1 PTPAAAYG
9 IYLDDNS
16 SGVEVSGNTVGN
28 VVGKGLY
35 IHNARNI
42 VVRNNTLYNN
52 GVQMNI
58 SHDNL
63 GNPVRNATISNNILF
78 AATIDQ
84 LTASYNSVKNDLAQI
99 GNVDA
104 NYYVRPLDD
113 IQTITSRYY
122 DNNKVVSS
130 VHDLEAWKKAFN
142 KDGASKKSPLTHP
155 AYRIENLS
163 ETNLFPN
170 GTFDNQTMATYGV
183 HGSSSE
189 NSWLSN
195 GKLDGGSMQVKTKGK
210 SSSLTMR
217 VSALKANTHYVLR
230 FKAIASKKAV
240 VRTVMMQSNTP
251 WATVAPKA
259 AIELTQQEGQYE
271 VVFPIKEAQS
281 MVSIRFEV
289 EDEMTFWLDNVG
301 LYEAQ
306 VKPTKPDDVFRFE
319 YNSGKTNKT
328 VSLDGTY
335 VDVKNKQYSG
345 NVTLAPFSS
354 LVLIRKEL
362 QAERPTPA
370 PTVEIVSPKN
380 NE

>member
-1 PTPAAAYG
+1 DGFCLLKDDGSGIYTWTGSSNKEYHGRKVVDNIVLNGLGAKDGTPLQSSPTPAAADG

-195 GKLDGGSMQVKTKGK
+195 GKLDGGSM
-210 SSSLTMR
+210 
-217 VSALKANTHYVLR
+217 
-230 FKAIASKKAV
+230 
-240 VRTVMMQSNTP
+240 
-251 WATVAPKA
+251 
-259 AIELTQQEGQYE
+259 
-271 VVFPIKEAQS
+271 
-281 MVSIRFEV
+281 
-289 EDEMTFWLDNVG
+289 
-301 LYEAQ
+301 
-306 VKPTKPDDVFRFE
+306 
-319 YNSGKTNKT
+319 
-328 VSLDGTY
+328 
-335 VDVKNKQYSG
+335 
-345 NVTLAPFSS
+345 
-354 LVLIRKEL
+354 
-362 QAERPTPA
+362 
-370 PTVEIVSPKN
+370 
-380 NE
+380 